1 MAFWPFANLPKWPF
15 ISTLLCKLCT
25 ASNSKLWSW
34 NFACSLDSRGR
45 VLGHVRPT
53 SRPPLGGSQLICAL
67 SGVKYIRNQ
76 KIFEIVTEVKS
87 ETWHVAS
94 TYWRAGY
101 RLYWIDLRDL
111 WGCWRSLNFRALKLI
126 EWSSFKWSK
135 YKHPQQ
141 LQNSWPRQP
150 PRSFEVLRDRYLKN
164 VDMTLLTNLN
174 AHGDVMTS
182 KIYESEV

>member
-15 ISTLLCKLCT
+15 ISTLLCKLCM
-25 ASNSKLWSW
+25 ASVSKLRSW

-45 VLGHVRPT
+45 VLGHVRPAFADM
-53 SRPPLGGSQLICAL
+53 RFFRCQEIQNQNIFGDCVWSQKWL
-67 SGVKYIRNQ
+67 
-76 KIFEIVTEVKS
+76 

-111 WGCWRSLNFRALKLI
+111 WGCCRSLNCRALKLI